1 VTKRLL
7 KTLEKQQAHWAVK
20 F

>member
-7 KTLEKQQAHWAVK
+7 KTLVKQQAHWAVK